1 MDVQRPDLANA
12 RRRKRLIIAAI
23 VATLIAVAALGV
35 SRLKPAA
42 PEVDRAGLF
51 IDTVKRG
58 SMVRQVRGTG
68 TLVPEDVRWI
78 PAQTEARVER
88 ILVRPGSAVNAGTV
102 ILELS
107 NAEVEQ
113 AARDAQLQL
122 SSAQAELQKR
132 EIELESAIL
141 SQQASAAGVDADLV
155 EARAQ
160 VEVDEDL
167 ARNGVTS
174 ALTLKRS

>member
-102 ILELS
+102 ILEL
-107 NAEVEQ
+107 
-113 AARDAQLQL
+113 
-122 SSAQAELQKR
+122 
-132 EIELESAIL
+132 
-141 SQQASAAGVDADLV
+141 
-155 EARAQ
+155 
-160 VEVDEDL
+160 
-167 ARNGVTS
+167 
-174 ALTLKRS
+174 